1 MNEDV
6 TRVMVVEDDPSI
18 RDSIIDV
25 LTLEGYEVSGNENGG
40 QALQNIISF
49 NPDIVI
55 SDVMMPEMNGHT
67 LLREYRNLENA
78 REIPFIFLTALANR
92 NDFRNGMKLGA
103 DDYLTK
109 PFTHNELLEAIDIQL
124 EKFRQRRRK
133 IESELEQFM
142 NDKLSVADKEKES
155 ILVELHD
162 RVKNNMATITAFL
175 ELGDPDK
182 GQEYIEKI
190 KERVFAMASV
200 HEEAYSH
207 DMLTKVSS
215 QKMISNISNKFL
227 NNEEVSLSVNIDD
240 YELDIAHAIPF
251 GLLIYEMLS
260 YLIKMGSSENVPQID
275 MKSSKSQ
282 EQIQLSFRTEHLAPI
297 EFDET
302 SDDSDKLLISVFI
315 GQLQGN
321 IDSEIISEKNVRY
334 TITFQV

>member
-315 GQLQGN
+315 GQLQGT

>member
-315 GQLQGN
+315 GQLQGT
-321 IDSEIISEKNVRY
+321 IDSEIISEKNVKY

>member
-1 MNEDV
+1 MNKDV

-275 MKSSKSQ
+275 IKSGKSQ

-315 GQLQGN
+315 GQLQGT